1 MATSG
6 CGASAA
12 DPTYRS
18 TSVPPVPTLAEAL
31 GHDADGRLL
40 ILSADLVGS
49 THAATAAGITA
60 LREGLATTAT
70 LMMPGPWARHAAD
83 RFAASPDL
91 DVGIHLTLNA
101 ELEDFRWAPLTHA
114 PSLLDG
120 DGGFPRTPADLWD
133 HADIDEIRRECRAQV
148 ERAASWG
155 VEVTH
160 LTTHLLALQ
169 QRPEF
174 FDVLLD
180 VACEAKLPVRLESG
194 SAETDAGFPFR
205 ALAEQEGIWMPDHFR
220 LVRGGARRHLDDVLA
235 DVPAGVTEVALAP
248 ALAAEELRA
257 IDPAAAGRFDD
268 LAVLTD
274 RGLAERLDRLG
285 IVRVGYR
292 EIRDAMRAA
301 AI

>member
-1 MATSG
+1 M
-6 CGASAA
+6 
-12 DPTYRS
+12 
-18 TSVPPVPTLAEAL
+18 
-31 GHDADGRLL
+31 
-40 ILSADLVGS
+40 GS
-49 THAATAAGITA
+49 THAATAAGNHA
-60 LREGLATTAT
+60 LQEGLATTAT

-83 RFAASPDL
+83 RFTASPNL

-133 HADIDEIRRECRAQV
+133 HADIDEIRRECRAQL
-148 ERAASWG
+148 ERATSWG

-180 VACEAKLPVRLESG
+180 IASEAQLPVRLESG
-194 SAETDAGFPFR
+194 TAESDAGFPFR
-205 ALAEQEGIWMPDHFR
+205 ALAEQEGIWIPDHFR
-220 LVRGGARRHLDDVLA
+220 LVRGGARTHLNNVLTNIR
-235 DVPAGVTEVALAP
+235 VGVTEVAFAP
-248 ALAAEELRA
+248 AIAAEELRA
-257 IDPAAAGRFDD
+257 IDPAAASRFDD
-268 LAVLTD
+268 LEVLTD
-274 RGLAERLDRLG
+274 RALAEQLDRLDV
-285 IVRVGYR
+285 VRIGYR

-301 AI
+301 MT

>member
-1 MATSG
+1 
-6 CGASAA
+6 
-12 DPTYRS
+12 
-18 TSVPPVPTLAEAL
+18 VPTLAEAL
-31 GHDADGRLL
+31 GHDADTRLL

-49 THAATAAGITA
+49 THAATAAGIHA
-60 LREGLATTAT
+60 LQEGLATTAT

-83 RFAASPDL
+83 RFTASPNL

-133 HADIDEIRRECRAQV
+133 HADIDEIRRECRAQL
-148 ERAASWG
+148 ERATSWG

-180 VACEAKLPVRLESG
+180 IASEAQLPVRLESG
-194 SAETDAGFPFR
+194 TAESDAGFPFR
-205 ALAEQEGIWMPDHFR
+205 ALAEQEGIWIPDHFR
-220 LVRGGARRHLDDVLA
+220 LVRDGARTHLNNVLT
-235 DVPAGVTEVALAP
+235 DIRAGVTEVAFAP
-248 ALAAEELRA
+248 AIAAEELRA
-257 IDPAAAGRFDD
+257 IDPAAASRFDD
-268 LAVLTD
+268 LEVLTD
-274 RGLAERLDRLG
+274 RALAEQLDRLDV
-285 IVRVGYR
+285 VRIGYR

-301 AI
+301 MT